1 MQRKFIT
8 NLIILLFMNLL
19 IKPFWILG
27 IEPHVQ
33 AEVGNA
39 AYGVYFGIFN
49 FSFLLNI
56 LLDLGITNFNNKNI
70 AQNNHLLD
78 KHFSGLFMLKLAL
91 AVVYILATILL
102 GLFVGNYDVRLIK
115 LLLVLGFNQFLIS
128 MVLYLRSNL
137 QALHL
142 FKTDALISVLDR
154 IIMIGIVAAMLWTN
168 LMPRRMDIMD
178 FVYAQTAGYF
188 LAAVIAFF
196 AVIHKTADMK
206 LKWNL
211 PFSLMILKK
220 SFPFAVLVLLMTFY
234 NRIDSVM
241 LLRMLPEGDAA
252 KSAQLVELRDPDKTL
267 TPEEEQQKKSLE
279 AELGNTGPE
288 QAGIYAKAYRLLDA
302 TNMIAY
308 LFSVLLIPV
317 FSRMIKYKE
326 SVEQL
331 VKLSFTMLITVAIIV
346 AVGCVVYSSQIM
358 HLLYGNNVIGDEISV
373 FSLLMCCFVAVS
385 TTYVFGSLLTAN
397 GNMRELNIMAFFG
410 MLINVTMNIV
420 FIKVLKMDA
429 KGTAISSL
437 TTQMITAFAQVL
449 IVQRKFRFKINWR
462 LITTL
467 VVYVAGVIAIADIC
481 HEYFLGT
488 GKNGWIPGF
497 IVMSGCA
504 FFWALATRL
513 VSIKGMFRIIKYG

>member
-1 MQRKFIT
+1 MQKKFVT
-8 NLIILLFMNLL
+8 NLIILLFLNLL

-33 AEVGNA
+33 TEVGNA
-39 AYGVYFGIFN
+39 AYGEYFTLFN

-70 AQNNHLLD
+70 AQNSHLLD
-78 KHFSGLFMLKLAL
+78 KHFSGLFVLKLAL
-91 AVVYILATILL
+91 SLVYIIATIVC
-102 GLFVGNYDVRLIK
+102 GMFIGYDTRLIK
-115 LLLVLGFNQFLIS
+115 LLLILGFNQFLIS

-154 IIMIGIVAAMLWTN
+154 VIMIGIVAAMLWTTI
-168 LMPRRMDIMD
+168 MPRRMDIMD

-196 AVIHKTADMK
+196 AVIRKTEDLR
-206 LKWNL
+206 LKWSL
-211 PFSLMILKK
+211 PFSIMILKK
-220 SFPFAVLVLLMTFY
+220 SFPFAILVLLMTFY

-241 LLRMLPEGDAA
+241 LLKMLPSGDPV
-252 KSAQLVELRDPDKTL
+252 KTEQLAELRDPDKAL
-267 TPEEEQQKKSLE
+267 TPELEVQRKSLE
-279 AELGNTGPE
+279 VELKDTGAE
-288 QAGIYAKAYRLLDA
+288 QAGVYAKAYRLLDA

-317 FSRMIKYKE
+317 FSRMLKYKE
-326 SVEQL
+326 SIEQL
-331 VKLSFTMLITVAIIV
+331 VKLSFTLLITVAIIV
-346 AVGCVVYSSQIM
+346 AVGCMFYGSEIM
-358 HLLYGNNVIGDEISV
+358 HLLYGDTLFDDEVIV
-373 FSLLMCCFVAVS
+373 FSLLMSCFIAVS

-397 GNMRELNIMAFFG
+397 GNMRELNIMAFCG
-410 MLINVTMNIV
+410 MVINVGLNFF
-420 FIKVLKMDA
+420 FIKYYHMEA

-437 TTQMITAFAQVL
+437 TTQMITALVQVM
-449 IVQRKFRFKINWR
+449 IVQRKFRFKVNWR

-467 VVYVAGVIAIADIC
+467 AVFAAGVVAISNLC
-481 HEYFLGT
+481 HEYLLGE

-497 IVMSGCA
+497 VLMAGGS

-513 VSIKGMFRIIKYG
+513 ISIKGMFRILKYG